1 MLRALDQITLQPG
14 VAPVNF
20 AQTVLSVSC
29 TLKTVFGSVQLLA
42 NVATVGGEACG
53 NKKLKF
59 RITTLSCE
67 ESVELSNLC
76 VIRLLSLGVVGD
88 EADPMKSG
96 TAKSAPTTMKTAIIR

>member
-1 MLRALDQITLQPG
+1 MTLQPG

-20 AQTVLSVSC
+20 AQTVLSVSW
-29 TLKTVFGSVQLLA
+29 TLNTDFEVVQSLA

-53 NKKLKF
+53 NRKLKF

-67 ESVELSNLC
+67 ESVELSMLC
-76 VIRLLSLGVVGD
+76 VIRLLLLGVVGE

-96 TAKSAPTTMKTAIIR
+96 TARSAPTTMKTAII